1 LTIHQI
7 YTPELKQFVQDH
19 LDRDPAQLFL
29 SLRGKVDFD
38 LKFAIEQLKARQKA
52 LKKFPS
58 WANNFSLIFPA
69 TLSLEQA
76 SSEETARFKSKLLN
90 GRSMIDLTG
99 GFGVDTYYL
108 AGNFSKAIYC
118 ERNEELVD
126 IFKYNMDVLGES
138 RFEVNQGDSLQILSQ
153 TPESFDLIYVD
164 PARRGG
170 HNQKLYKL
178 SDCEP
183 DLVSNWELLKGK
195 GNSIFIKASPML
207 DLKQAIQELPD
218 IQQIWVVSV
227 KNEVKEVLLYWQK
240 DKKKAERLIHCVDL
254 SPKGNTEF
262 TFSFESEELAS
273 NAYSEVKAFIIE
285 PLASL
290 LKAGAFKS
298 FGERFG
304 LPKLHP
310 NSHLFTSDTNL
321 TNIPARI
328 FKVIEEVR
336 QAKKEIPK
344 LFPSG
349 KVNVIT
355 RNFVLSA
362 EEVKKKYKLK
372 DGGDDFLIATKIGE
386 RYRIFYCKKVQKW

>member
-1 LTIHQI
+1 MDIPQI
-7 YTPELKQFVQDH
+7 YTAELKQFVQDH

-38 LKFAIEQLKARQKA
+38 LKFAVEQLKARQKA
-52 LKKFPS
+52 LKKLPS

-69 TLSLEQA
+69 NLSLEQA
-76 SSEETARFKSKLLN
+76 SSEETARFKSQLLK

-99 GFGVDTYYL
+99 GFGVDTYFL
-108 AGNFSKAIYC
+108 SRNFSKATYC

-126 IFKYNMDVLGES
+126 IFKYNMEVLGES
-138 RFEVNQGDSLQILSQ
+138 KFEVKQGDSLHILSQ
-153 TPESFDLIYVD
+153 STPPFDLVYVD

-170 HNQKLYKL
+170 HNQKLFKL

-183 DLVSNWELLKGK
+183 DLVSNWEFLKCM
-195 GNSIFIKASPML
+195 GNSIFVKASPML
-207 DLKQAIQELPD
+207 DLKQVLLELPD

-240 DKKKAERLIHCVDL
+240 NNEMDEKLIHCVDL
-254 SPKGNTEF
+254 SPQGNMAF
-262 TFSFESEELAS
+262 TFSFESEELAT
-273 NAYSEVKAFIIE
+273 NAYSEVKSFIIE

-290 LKAGAFKS
+290 LKGGAFKS

-304 LPKLHP
+304 LNKLHP
-310 NSHLFTSDTNL
+310 NSHLFTSDIILN
-321 TNIPARI
+321 NIPARI
-328 FKVIEEVR
+328 FKVMEEIR
-336 QAKKEIPK
+336 QPKKEIPK

-355 RNFVLSA
+355 RNFILSA
-362 EEVKKKYKLK
+362 EEVKKKYRLK
-372 DGGDDFLIATKIGE
+372 DGGDDFLIATKVGE
-386 RYRIFYCKKVQKW
+386 THRIFYCKKVQK